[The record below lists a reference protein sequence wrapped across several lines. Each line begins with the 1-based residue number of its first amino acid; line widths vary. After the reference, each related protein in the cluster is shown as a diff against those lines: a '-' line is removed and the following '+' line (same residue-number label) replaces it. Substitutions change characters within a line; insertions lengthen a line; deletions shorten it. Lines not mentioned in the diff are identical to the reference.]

1 MTRIKGQNDQEFFSF
16 LVVLPFFLISQG
28 VPFKDTGSLNGTLS
42 EFLKKM
48 IRSCKICI
56 ATAESILKQGK
67 LKVYH
72 VFLH

>member
-1 MTRIKGQNDQEFFSF
+1 MTKNFFHSWLF
-16 LVVLPFFLISQG
+16 CPFFLISQG

-48 IRSCKICI
+48 MRSCKISI

>member
-1 MTRIKGQNDQEFFSF
+1 MTKNFFHSWLF
-16 LVVLPFFLISQG
+16 CPFFLISQG

-42 EFLKKM
+42 ELLKKM